1 MIWTKSSYGGGTIFG
16 GGGKV
21 HVESWRL
28 HQTLRGHSGDVL
40 DLAWGPGDGLLAT
53 ASVDNSVIIWNA
65 ENWPEM
71 IKTLKGHTGLVKG
84 VIFDPVGK
92 YLASQSDDRTL
103 RIWRTSDWTEDV
115 MIDEPFVDS
124 GATTHVLRYPLDNLV
139 LLQFRTPPRSS
150 VRSFKIIE
158 LYK

>member
-1 MIWTKSSYGGGTIFG
+1 MIWIKSNYGGGTIFG

-28 HQTLRGHSGDVL
+28 HQTLRGHNGDVL

-65 ENWPEM
+65 DNLPEM
-71 IKTLKGHTGLVKG
+71 IKILKGHTGLVKG

-92 YLASQSDDRTL
+92 FLASQSDDRTL
-103 RIWRTSDWTEDV
+103 RIWRTSDWSQDV
-115 MIDEPFVDS
+115 VIDQPFVDS
-124 GATTHVLRYPLDNLV
+124 GATTHVLR
-139 LLQFRTPPRSS
+139 
-150 VRSFKIIE
+150 
-158 LYK
+158 

>member
-1 MIWTKSSYGGGTIFG
+1 M
-16 GGGKV
+16 
-21 HVESWRL
+21 ESWRL

-92 YLASQSDDRTL
+92 FLASQSDDRTL
-103 RIWRTSDWTEDV
+103 RIWRTSDWSEDV

-124 GATTHVLRYPLDNLV
+124 GATTHVLRYPVENN
-139 LLQFRTPPRSS
+139 
-150 VRSFKIIE
+150 
-158 LYK
+158 